1 MIRRPPRST
10 LFPYTTLFRSRLAEP
25 APSFIGG
32 RKQCRLFVQRP
43 FRGHGCGPRFR
54 AAAREN
60 LENSFLLRQPIPAS
74 EYLAHARVL
83 WSGKLFKKLDDEIG
97 SHGGPIA
104 RGRAN
109 IVDGTNLSD
118 HALSNSTDQRW
129 LDLFPGERAL
139 RFIQAQRNGRNAS

>member
-10 LFPYTTLFRSRLAEP
+10 LFPYTTLFRSRLAET

-32 RKQCRLFVQRP
+32 RKQCCLVVQRP

-60 LENSFLLRQPIPAS
+60 LENSFLLGQPIPAS

-83 WSGKLFKKLDDEIG
+83 SVASF
-97 SHGGPIA
+97 S
-104 RGRAN
+104 R
-109 IVDGTNLSD
+109 
-118 HALSNSTDQRW
+118 NSTTR
-129 LDLFPGERAL
+129 LAATAAR
-139 RFIQAQRNGRNAS
+139 

>member
-10 LFPYTTLFRSRLAEP
+10 LFPYTTLFRSRLAET

-60 LENSFLLRQPIPAS
+60 LENSFLLRQPIPADRKS
-74 EYLAHARVL
+74 TRLNSSHLVISYAVFCL
-83 WSGKLFKKLDDEIG
+83 KKK
-97 SHGGPIA
+97 
-104 RGRAN
+104 R
-109 IVDGTNLSD
+109 
-118 HALSNSTDQRW
+118 STHR
-129 LDLFPGERAL
+129 
-139 RFIQAQRNGRNAS
+139 S